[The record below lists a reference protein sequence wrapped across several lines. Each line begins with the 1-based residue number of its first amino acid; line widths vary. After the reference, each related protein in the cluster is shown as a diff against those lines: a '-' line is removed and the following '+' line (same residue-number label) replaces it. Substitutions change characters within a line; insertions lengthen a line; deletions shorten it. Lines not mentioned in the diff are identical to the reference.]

1 MELEI
6 LKLLNEEKLEKNK
19 MFLDNIESTLKMNIR
34 ENQIVSNEEW
44 LDQVEFSIP
53 YIEKALGKP
62 NKNIVTEEEIIK
74 VELIKKVSIESIKHL
89 SKNTNLI
96 TKYDK
101 DTGDVIPSK
110 ILNAYKEESFIT
122 YENRFIYSLIK
133 LIEDFIYL
141 RKKAA
146 EEESYSGKKYKKASF
161 SGKSRGKREKV
172 AFNFEYIAEKIEESD
187 REGNVTERIKKV
199 QEELKMLKTTE
210 MYKLLDSKR
219 IILVKSPLKMTNVL
233 LKNVNFQYAVKLWN
247 YLSDQMELQEKS
259 ITAGK
264 DEIEVNGRLKNL
276 VNENFFLEYLVFLER
291 YEGNKKK
298 NKKAIEDKAI
308 QKELTDQMIEKI
320 IEINPDLTQQQ
331 VNKMITDRYIFLK
344 NKNIISLKPVEDKFK
359 KKFNKYIEK
368 ISELRL
374 K

>member
-1 MELEI
+1 M
-6 LKLLNEEKLEKNK
+6 
-19 MFLDNIESTLKMNIR
+19 
-34 ENQIVSNEEW
+34 
-44 LDQVEFSIP
+44 
-53 YIEKALGKP
+53 
-62 NKNIVTEEEIIK
+62 
-74 VELIKKVSIESIKHL
+74 
-89 SKNTNLI
+89 
-96 TKYDK
+96 
-101 DTGDVIPSK
+101 
-110 ILNAYKEESFIT
+110 
-122 YENRFIYSLIK
+122 
-133 LIEDFIYL
+133 
-141 RKKAA
+141 
-146 EEESYSGKKYKKASF
+146 
-161 SGKSRGKREKV
+161 
-172 AFNFEYIAEKIEESD
+172 
-187 REGNVTERIKKV
+187 TERIKKV